1 MSFKQLAKVMDF
13 GVKKQAICIALLRE
27 GFHCRLAMR
36 KPPISEKNRQVR
48 LDWAREYVQWTMA
61 Q

>member
-48 LDWAREYVQWTMA
+48 LDWAREHIQ
-61 Q
+61 